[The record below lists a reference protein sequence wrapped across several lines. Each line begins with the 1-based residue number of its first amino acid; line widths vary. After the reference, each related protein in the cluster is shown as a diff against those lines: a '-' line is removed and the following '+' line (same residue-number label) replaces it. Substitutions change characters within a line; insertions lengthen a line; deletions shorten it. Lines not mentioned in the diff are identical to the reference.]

1 MQQHKR
7 FQGAD
12 LHCDCLMYNPRGE
25 ALWIWVFW
33 KLFPFI
39 FCSYYFYF
47 LSRKMWVYQN
57 NTDEMYG
64 KQVNIVSVWTT
75 RTPCKKVRVK
85 WVTQSSSL
93 FLYGSVPLQGHLFS
107 LFLGTLSKINLTK
120 LSFSSSSAIRILII
134 PSSFSLFIPAHPG
147 EPLLG
152 YSLGCGE

>member
-120 LSFSSSSAIRILII
+120 LCTIMAWIKAFCCIVYINLFSKRSIALCQAYNAITAL
-134 PSSFSLFIPAHPG
+134 H
-147 EPLLG
+147 
-152 YSLGCGE
+152 